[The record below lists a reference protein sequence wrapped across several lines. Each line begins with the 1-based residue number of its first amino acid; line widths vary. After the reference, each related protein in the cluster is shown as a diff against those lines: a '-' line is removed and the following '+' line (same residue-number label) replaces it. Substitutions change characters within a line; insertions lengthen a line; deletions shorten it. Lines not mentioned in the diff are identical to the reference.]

1 MMCVRLPQINLYGL
15 KAAKLRI
22 VLYFIRFSSQLSPG
36 CGWGCRRSLVGG
48 KEKCLRGSNPTK
60 SIQRYMSS
68 SNNAQSDHIQPFQGS
83 DPSKLWLRN
92 SPSVLRPRPYLG
104 RAIQHAGKRQAKVE
118 VFMWI
123 DVIQSL
129 IIWHR
134 AACLNC
140 KVDSYDSKLLKG
152 LPFVAGFGLQ
162 VLLLQIVLIFQSYP
176 P

>member
-1 MMCVRLPQINLYGL
+1 MWVRLPQIIGGRRRGTSPRFQSNNKIHPKIYNARSNQNPS
-15 KAAKLRI
+15 KNI
-22 VLYFIRFSSQLSPG
+22 WPVYPVLCSIQP
-36 CGWGCRRSLVGG
+36 RS
-48 KEKCLRGSNPTK
+48 T
-60 SIQRYMSS
+60 QRYMSS
-68 SNNAQSDHIQPFQGS
+68 LNNAQSDHIQPFQGS

-118 VFMWI
+118 VFFWI

-162 VLLLQIVLIFQSYP
+162 VLLLPLR
-176 P
+176 